1 MLEALRFFD
10 EEHIGLSRH
19 DFFPRTDTIGIEAAV
34 SPEGHDS
41 IPQECLIGG
50 KVTVQKAAELGK
62 DGKVVEFLRIKKMCI
77 TDLVDVRNLPT
88 ARERQ
93 ARMKSLSERHP
104 GLQHKGAW
112 PGSLNSYEH
121 DHLEDPAHSG
131 MYVPHFIALG
141 QSEFGEDKILDIVHV
156 PAVEDM
162 EANAV
167 DGGSSPLSGP
177 VDTIRGPGK
186 YGARIGGII
195 DAANKRVERPM
206 RSADRDGARLAK
218 RLRRRARHYVDN
230 AGFEP
235 GFGVAG
241 LKGARPRAALTPR
254 EDGLPIPMS
263 RAGNGIQR
271 ICPMAIP
278 GAACL
283 AGGRQKAPAGA
294 AAGAQGPML
303 IDGPGPYWHPQRQG
317 RMLRS
322 PGRLARRSAIQAV
335 CSTHSPYF
343 VWLEEIG
350 RVRRLQKAGWQT
362 GACKTSIR
370 RIAGAAQP

>member
-1 MLEALRFFD
+1 MQGHRCPQAGGRA
-10 EEHIGLSRH
+10 GALSR
-19 DFFPRTDTIGIEAAV
+19 IE
-34 SPEGHDS
+34 
-41 IPQECLIGG
+41 
-50 KVTVQKAAELGK
+50 
-62 DGKVVEFLRIKKMCI
+62 KMRM
-77 TDLVDVRNLPT
+77 TDLVGVRSMRT

-93 ARMKSLSERHP
+93 AGMRRLSPEYP

-112 PGSLNSYEH
+112 PGSLNSYGH

-186 YGARIGGII
+186 HGARIGGII

-218 RLRRRARHYVDN
+218 GPRGRARHYADN

-283 AGGRQKAPAGA
+283 GGGQAKGARGGRQARK
-294 AAGAQGPML
+294 GP
-303 IDGPGPYWHPQRQG
+303 
-317 RMLRS
+317 
-322 PGRLARRSAIQAV
+322 
-335 CSTHSPYF
+335 C
-343 VWLEEIG
+343 
-350 RVRRLQKAGWQT
+350 
-362 GACKTSIR
+362 
-370 RIAGAAQP
+370 

>member
-1 MLEALRFFD
+1 M
-10 EEHIGLSRH
+10 
-19 DFFPRTDTIGIEAAV
+19 
-34 SPEGHDS
+34 
-41 IPQECLIGG
+41 
-50 KVTVQKAAELGK
+50 QKAAELGK

-77 TDLVDVRNLPT
+77 ADLVDVRNLPT

-141 QSEFGEDKILDIVHV
+141 QSEFGEDKILDIMYV

-167 DGGSSPLSGP
+167 DGGSSPLSEL
-177 VDTIRGPGK
+177 VDTIRGSGK
-186 YGARIGGII
+186 YGARIEGII
-195 DAANKRVERPM
+195 DAANKKVERLM

-218 RLRRRARHYVDN
+218 RLRRRARHYADN
-230 AGFEP
+230 TGFELE
-235 GFGVAG
+235 FGVAG

-283 AGGRQKAPAGA
+283 GGGQAKGARGGSGRRARAHADRRARALPAPAAPGAHAALAGPPCKEVGDPGGVQHALALLCVARGDWARQA
-294 AAGAQGPML
+294 AAK
-303 IDGPGPYWHPQRQG
+303 
-317 RMLRS
+317 
-322 PGRLARRSAIQAV
+322 GRLADWGLQDIHQAHRRGRPALTGRALARQARRAWWP
-335 CSTHSPYF
+335 CSTGCP
-343 VWLEEIG
+343 
-350 RVRRLQKAGWQT
+350 RAG
-362 GACKTSIR
+362 
-370 RIAGAAQP
+370 